1 MPRNIEV
8 KARIAGVAA
17 LEPLVAALADQGPV
31 KILQDDTFF
40 RCEGGRLKLRALGD
54 ATAEL
59 IFYRRGNQPGP
70 KESFYV
76 RSPVAAP
83 DALREVLSL
92 AYGVVGR
99 VRKQRTV
106 YLVGRTRV
114 HLDTVEGLGEFL
126 EFEVVLTDDEE
137 PQDGVREAQRLMN
150 RLAIRPADLVEGAY
164 VDLPTR

>member
-1 MPRNIEV
+1 MPRNIEI

-17 LEPLVAALADQGPV
+17 LEPAVAAMADQGPV

-40 RCEGGRLKLRALGD
+40 RCDGGRLKLRALGD

-70 KESFYV
+70 KQSFYV
-76 RSPVAAP
+76 RAPVSAP
-83 DALREVLSL
+83 DVLRELLSL
-92 AYGVVGR
+92 AYGAVGR
-99 VRKQRTV
+99 VRKQRTL

-114 HLDTVEGLGEFL
+114 HLDTVDGLGEFL

-137 PQDGVREAQRLMN
+137 PQEGVREAQRLMS
-150 RLAIRPADLVEGAY
+150 RLAIRPEDLVDGAY
-164 VDLPTR
+164 VDLLTR